1 MRPIQTEL
9 YYRDLSDVNLLLSVK
24 IFVCC
29 MCIPL
34 LLLQS
39 PSIDRY
45 LFALQSVGQAAL
57 VSLFKRHPFL
67 HFQQK

>member
-1 MRPIQTEL
+1 
-9 YYRDLSDVNLLLSVK
+9 
-24 IFVCC
+24 
-29 MCIPL
+29 MCIPF

-67 HFQQK
+67 HFQQKLFRQLIISE